1 MTDDSSKIFQCKYCS
16 YTGQWAKDVARH
28 QRTSHPTCP
37 PHVLQRDYV
46 SDDEGSQEEVEDD
59 DDDDNHQ
66 GSSALMIDPV
76 RAFGEVMDPM
86 ENSNGDDDDV
96 DDMDS
101 QDDEIVPANDED
113 EDDED
118 DA

>member
-1 MTDDSSKIFQCKYCS
+1 MTDDASKIFQCKYCS
-16 YTGQWAKDVARH
+16 YTGHWAKDVARH

-46 SDDEGSQEEVEDD
+46 SEDGESNDAEEEDD
-59 DDDDNHQ
+59 DDDDHDHE
-66 GSSALMIDPV
+66 GLSALMIDPV
-76 RAFGEVMDPM
+76 RAFGEVIDPM
-86 ENSNGDDDDV
+86 ENNNGDDF

-101 QDDEIVPANDED
+101 QDEEIVPANDED